1 VAELGV
7 VRAVPIIKVRAWC
20 CLVAAAAMTSGDKF
34 SSRTFLWVVEDRQP
48 VAARQGCE
56 AAAACRRG
64 IWSGGRKLSICRTK
78 AKNVSEQTKTLK
90 RKGAQHS
97 QKRSLK
103 HFRKSENGKRN
114 RGSAP
119 VTASF
124 KAFC

>member
-1 VAELGV
+1 VGGAGV
-7 VRAVPIIKVRAWC
+7 V
-20 CLVAAAAMTSGDKF
+20 
-34 SSRTFLWVVEDRQP
+34 
-48 VAARQGCE
+48 
-56 AAAACRRG
+56 ACRRG
-64 IWSGGRKLSICRTK
+64 IWSGGRKLNIRRTK

-103 HFRKSENGKRN
+103 HFRKSENVKRN